1 MVGVAGLQGEAL
13 MVRVGVADTTFARV
27 DMARYAIEA
36 IQEVDPDAEIV
47 RYTVPGIKDLPV
59 AALRL
64 IEVYGCDGVIT
75 LGWVGASVTDK
86 ISYLAASMGLILVQL
101 KTGRHVID
109 VTVHEDE
116 ASDPAELVEIARDRA
131 RKHAINLMKL
141 LLEGPEALT
150 PHAGKGLRQGRP
162 DVGPLE

>member
-1 MVGVAGLQGEAL
+1 

-36 IQEVDPDAEIV
+36 IQEIDPNAEIV

-64 IEVYGCDGVIT
+64 IEEFGCDGVIT
-75 LGWVGASVTDK
+75 LGWVGSSLTDK
-86 ISYLAASMGLILVQL
+86 LSYVVASMGLILVQL
-101 KTGRHVID
+101 KTRRHVID

-116 ASDPAELVEIARDRA
+116 ASSPEELRQIAIDRA
-131 RKHAINLMKL
+131 RKHARNLMML

-150 PHAGKGLRQGRP
+150 PWAGKGLRQGRP
-162 DVGPLE
+162 DVGPIE